1 MNQYKELA
9 IYGLNQMKG
18 DNLARAE
25 AAFRN
30 CTPAEMQEQYGRSG
44 RTRAEILQ
52 EYKDHEA
59 EIFAAILWVESQ
71 PD

>member
-1 MNQYKELA
+1 MNPHKKLA
-9 IYGLNQMKG
+9 IQALHQRKG
-18 DNLARAE
+18 DNLARAR

-30 CTPAEMQEQYGRSG
+30 CTPAEMQEQYGQSG

-52 EYKDHEA
+52 EYEDYEFEVA
-59 EIFAAILWVESQ
+59 AAITWVESQ

>member
-1 MNQYKELA
+1 MNPYKKLA
-9 IYGLNQMKG
+9 IQGLHQMKG

-30 CTPAEMQEQYGRSG
+30 CTPAEMQEQYGQSG
-44 RTRAEILQ
+44 KTRAEILQ
-52 EYKDHEA
+52 EYKDYEDM
-59 EIFAAILWVESQ
+59 INAAISWVVIQ